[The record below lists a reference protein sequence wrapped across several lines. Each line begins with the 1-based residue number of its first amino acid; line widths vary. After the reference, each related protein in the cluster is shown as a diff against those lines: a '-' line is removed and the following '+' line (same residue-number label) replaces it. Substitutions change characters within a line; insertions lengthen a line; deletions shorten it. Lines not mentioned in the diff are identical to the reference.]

1 MEQGKWYHLAL
12 RWDGTTR
19 SIVINGEQVEKDEQ
33 KEEAKEPEPAAWMP
47 PVEDDW
53 MAARRR
59 KVAQRRVEEEEVLRE
74 QSGAGSQA
82 CQAQVERAQDTFY
95 VA

>member
-33 KEEAKEPEPAAWMP
+33 KEHAITLETK
-47 PVEDDW
+47 
-53 MAARRR
+53 
-59 KVAQRRVEEEEVLRE
+59 
-74 QSGAGSQA
+74 
-82 CQAQVERAQDTFY
+82 FY
-95 VA
+95 VGARSNVSPQDLEPRSLDCALTDQRLVPRAAVSRQGQ